1 MVNVSKMSVVTIHA
15 VVNSDDMEQSK
26 QELEARVAM
35 HETVQAVK
43 LVETALPKEA
53 AKNLEQMK
61 TPSFSWDIKNP
72 SLKVA
77 VSLETNKISIKSE

>member
-1 MVNVSKMSVVTIHA
+1 MANVSKMSIVTIHA

-43 LVETALPKEA
+43 LAESPLPKEVVE
-53 AKNLEQMK
+53 NLERVK
-61 TPSFSWDIKNP
+61 VPSFSWDIKTP

>member
-1 MVNVSKMSVVTIHA
+1 MANVSKMSIVTIHA

-26 QELEARVAM
+26 QELEARIAM

-43 LVETALPKEA
+43 LVETPLPKEA
-53 AKNLEQMK
+53 VKNLEQIK
-61 TPSFSWDIKNP
+61 APSFSWDIKTP

>member
-1 MVNVSKMSVVTIHA
+1 MVNVSKMSIVTIHA

-43 LVETALPKEA
+43 LVETPLPKEA
-53 AKNLEQMK
+53 AENLERMK
-61 TPSFSWDIKNP
+61 APSFSWDIKNP